1 MVRLVLIVLCLCAI
15 AIVASPAA
23 RAADDKSVYN
33 PEEFTISYWSGPPA
47 DFNTGERYREVAEA
61 NFTLALPADSGMTV
75 ADNRKMLDL
84 CKAAGLKA
92 IIYDSRIPLAIGGS
106 AEAKKTI
113 DAIVADY
120 GDHPAL
126 LGYRITDEP
135 NAAAFDGLA
144 QVVAYLKEKDPKH
157 PGFINILP
165 TYARDFP
172 GALGT
177 ATYEEHVRL
186 YADKVKPSVISY
198 DHYNFTNEGD
208 RADFFENLQT
218 IRKVSLEKRIPF
230 WNIVLV
236 TQHFGYRHLTEPELR
251 FEAMQTLAFGARG
264 LLWFTYWMP
273 RGVPEPQSWKHSL
286 ILADGS
292 RDPHYDM
299 VKAINADAKAI
310 GDVLGQC
317 ESTGVFHHGEGGTI
331 KMTSSPIV
339 PTSGQLTVGLF
350 RHRRDGKTL
359 AMIANRDYKQPAK
372 TSAIVQPAMATVEIF
387 DPAKK
392 TWSPV
397 QHDEQSAVPIALPAG
412 GGVLLRW

>member
-1 MVRLVLIVLCLCAI
+1 MLRSIPIVCCLCAL
-15 AIVASPAA
+15 ALPAH
-23 RAADDKSVYN
+23 AADEKSVYN

-47 DFNTGERYREVAEA
+47 DFNTAERYREIAEA
-61 NFTLALPADSGMTV
+61 NFTLALPADGGMTV
-75 ADNRKMLDL
+75 ADNKKMLDFA
-84 CKAAGLKA
+84 KAAGLRA
-92 IIYDSRIPLAIGGS
+92 IIYDGRMPREAGS
-106 AEAKKTI
+106 AEAKRAI

-120 GDHPAL
+120 ADHPAL
-126 LGYRITDEP
+126 FGYSITDEP

-172 GALGT
+172 GTLGT
-177 ATYEEHVRL
+177 KTYEEHVRL
-186 YADKVKPSVISY
+186 YAEKVKPFVISY

-208 RADFFENLQT
+208 RPDFFENLET
-218 IRKVSLEKRIPF
+218 VRRVSLEKKIPF

-236 TQHFGYRHLTEPELR
+236 TQHFGYRHLTAAELR

-273 RGVPEPQSWKHSL
+273 RGVPAPEGWKHSL

-299 VKAINADAKAI
+299 VKAINADVKAI
-310 GDVLGQC
+310 GDALGKC

-339 PTSGQLTVGLF
+339 PKGGKLTVGLF
-350 RHRRDGKTL
+350 KERDGKKTL
-359 AMIANRDYKQPAK
+359 AMIANRDYKQSVT
-372 TSAIVQPAMATVEIF
+372 TSAVVQPASATVEIF

-392 TWSPV
+392 SWSPV
-397 QHDEQSAVPIALPAG
+397 QHDAQAAVPLTLPAG